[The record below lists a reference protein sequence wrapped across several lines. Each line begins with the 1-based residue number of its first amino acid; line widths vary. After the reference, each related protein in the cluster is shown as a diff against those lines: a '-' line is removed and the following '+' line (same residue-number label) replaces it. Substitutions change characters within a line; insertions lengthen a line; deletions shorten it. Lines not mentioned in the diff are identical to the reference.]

1 VRGTA
6 EGARSGG
13 TDEWVDEIV
22 EFDVCMYAVLYCT
35 VLYCI
40 LYVYCIDADGYTRG
54 AQYCAMQRGGD
65 RRARERKREPTDAR
79 VFGQRA
85 TRQDR
90 QGRQTGQG
98 RAGQGRAGQGRQAG
112 DTRLNRQAVQLWPR
126 NLQEGED
133 VFPVILPLP
142 LHFTYTL
149 THHTDATR
157 RTAPH
162 RPHHSHLI
170 VPCASRVFPP
180 RPRPLPFR
188 PPRRHR
194 RR

>member
-1 VRGTA
+1 MRGTA

-13 TDEWVDEIV
+13 TDEWVDAGSSNSMY
-22 EFDVCMYAVLYCT
+22 VCMLYCT
-35 VLYCI
+35 VLYT
-40 LYVYCIDADGYTRG
+40 VYCMYTVSMQMGTPGARNTVQCSGEGTDAHE
-54 AQYCAMQRGGD
+54 
-65 RRARERKREPTDAR
+65 RERESPQTR
-79 VFGQRA
+79 VCLGSG
-85 TRQDR
+85 RQDR
-90 QGRQTGQG
+90 TGQARQADRAD
-98 RAGQGRAGQGRQAG
+98 RAGQGRAGRQAG

-162 RPHHSHLI
+162 RPHRSHLI

-180 RPRPLPFR
+180 RPRPLPLR

>member
-1 VRGTA
+1 MGGRT
-6 EGARSGG
+6 SGW
-13 TDEWVDEIV
+13 TMDRRIR
-22 EFDVCMYAVLYCT
+22 CMYAVLYCT
-35 VLYCI
+35 VLYCTVYCMYTVCI
-40 LYVYCIDADGYTRG
+40 LYRCRWVHPGRAILCNAAGRGQTRTREKER
-54 AQYCAMQRGGD
+54 AH
-65 RRARERKREPTDAR
+65 RRACVWAAGDKTGQAR
-79 VFGQRA
+79 QADRA
-85 TRQDR
+85 R
-90 QGRQTGQG
+90 QGK
-98 RAGQGRAGQGRQAG
+98 AGQGRQAG